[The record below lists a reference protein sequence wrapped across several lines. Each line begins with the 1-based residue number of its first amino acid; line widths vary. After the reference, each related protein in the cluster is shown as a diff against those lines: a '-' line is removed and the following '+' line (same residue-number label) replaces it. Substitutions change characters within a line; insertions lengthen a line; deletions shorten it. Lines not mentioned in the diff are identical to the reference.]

1 MDVKKL
7 CKASLTKRNLLVE
20 QVVVDWL
27 FDAIEIVEEH
37 QVGEVVC
44 SSWKISLVVEEQKRR
59 RQCIYIAGS
68 SFRSTSK
75 KQFPHSPRL

>member
-7 CKASLTKRNLLVE
+7 CKASLIERNLLVE

-37 QVGEVVC
+37 QEGEVVC
-44 SSWKISLVVEEQKRR
+44 SS
-59 RQCIYIAGS
+59 
-68 SFRSTSK
+68 
-75 KQFPHSPRL
+75 